1 MPRRPAQITQA
12 DVARVIRAAK
22 QSGANEVVVS
32 IGKQSLVVRLA
43 PSIVSKQL
51 EQDDQANNHAA
62 DEWRVE

>member
-1 MPRRPAQITQA
+1 MPRRPAQFTQA

-22 QSGANEVVVS
+22 QSGADEVIVP
-32 IGKQSLVVRLA
+32 IGKQSLIVRLA

-51 EQDDQANNHAA
+51 EQGDQANNHAA